1 MAPELILRAMT
12 RAELDTLVD
21 WAAAEG
27 WNPGRADAEIFW
39 QTDPE
44 AFIAAEQGGELVG
57 GGSIVSYAG
66 RYGFMGFFIMRPD
79 HRSRGLG
86 RKLWLHRR
94 DRLLARLAAGA
105 AIGMDGVFAM
115 QAFYARG
122 GFTLS
127 HRDLR
132 YQGLGA
138 AAAAQPGLVD
148 LHDIAFDA
156 LLRYDAAHFG
166 VARERFLRAW
176 IAQREARAW
185 GAVTAAGS
193 LCGYGLVRACRQ
205 GCKIGPLFA
214 ADAATADKLYRALA
228 AYMPGQPVYLDVPEN
243 NPQALALARAH
254 GLREVFG
261 CARMYHGAPPQIPAQ
276 EIYGVTTFELG

>member
-94 DRLLARLAAGA
+94 GRRDRHGRCVRDAG
-105 AIGMDGVFAM
+105 V
-115 QAFYARG
+115 
-122 GFTLS
+122 L
-127 HRDLR
+127 
-132 YQGLGA
+132 
-138 AAAAQPGLVD
+138 
-148 LHDIAFDA
+148 
-156 LLRYDAAHFG
+156 
-166 VARERFLRAW
+166 
-176 IAQREARAW
+176 
-185 GAVTAAGS
+185 
-193 LCGYGLVRACRQ
+193 
-205 GCKIGPLFA
+205 
-214 ADAATADKLYRALA
+214 
-228 AYMPGQPVYLDVPEN
+228 
-243 NPQALALARAH
+243 
-254 GLREVFG
+254 
-261 CARMYHGAPPQIPAQ
+261 CARRIHA
-276 EIYGVTTFELG
+276 